1 MSNRLLFRLK
11 RVLKSVACEVTLER
25 LRYQIQSPVV
35 EANQNLVKGQLKRVG
50 HDQPNHKG
58 RNIEKEPTF

>member
-1 MSNRLLFRLK
+1 M
-11 RVLKSVACEVTLER
+11 LKSVACEVTLER

-35 EANQNLVKGQLKRVG
+35 EANQNLVKGQLRRVG
-50 HDQPNHKG
+50 HDQPKHKG